1 MVINLENLTQEN
13 IESVIQKILEDKKS
27 KFMYT
32 FNSNSENDTLML
44 GYILAKYMNF
54 STIITLI
61 CINLNHPL

>member
-13 IESVIQKILEDKKS
+13 IESVIQKILENKKS